1 MQIGEVSLEAPVV
14 AAPMAGVTDKTFR
27 LILREAGAAL
37 TFTEMISAKGLYY
50 RNTATWEL
58 MDLKGEEGRVVVQLF
73 GREPEIMAWAAREAV
88 AAGAAWVD
96 INMGCPTPK
105 ITRNG
110 EGAALMRDLPRAR
123 DIVAA
128 VAEAVHPVPVTVK
141 MRKGWDE
148 GEVNA
153 VEAACTVV
161 EAGAR
166 AVTVHGRTRSQFY
179 SGRADWEI
187 IRQVKEAVT
196 VPVIGNGDVW
206 QPEDALALME
216 TTGCDGVMVGRGCL
230 GNPWIFTR
238 IRALLAGGEM
248 PPPPGPR
255 ERVGMALRHLRM
267 AVEAEGEE
275 KGVKEMRKHL
285 AWYLKG
291 LSGAARVR
299 QVVNKEGTQAGVTA
313 LLEDYL
319 ARLNSADLSW

>member
-1 MQIGEVSLEAPVV
+1 MQIGTIVLEAPVV
-14 AAPMAGVTDKTFR
+14 AAPMAGVTDKIFR
-27 LILREAGAAL
+27 RILREAGAAL

-50 RNTATWEL
+50 RNSATWEL

-88 AAGAAWVD
+88 KAGAAWVD
-96 INMGCPTPK
+96 LNMGCPTPK

-128 VAEAVHPVPVTVK
+128 VAEVIYPVPVTVK

-153 VEAACTVV
+153 VEAACAVV

-187 IRQVKEAVT
+187 IRRVKEAVG

-206 QPEDALALME
+206 RPEDALALMKA
-216 TTGCDGVMVGRGCL
+216 TGCDGVMVGRGCL
-230 GNPWIFTR
+230 GNPWIFSQ
-238 IRALLAGGEM
+238 IRALLDGREV
-248 PPPPGPR
+248 PPPPDPR
-255 ERVGMALRHLRM
+255 ERLGMALRHLRM
-267 AVEAEGEE
+267 AVERKGEA

-291 LSGAARVR
+291 LPGAARVR
-299 QVVNKEGTQAGVTA
+299 QAVNNEGTLAGVTA
-313 LLEDYL
+313 LLEDYM
-319 ARLNSADLSW
+319 ARLTSADRSR